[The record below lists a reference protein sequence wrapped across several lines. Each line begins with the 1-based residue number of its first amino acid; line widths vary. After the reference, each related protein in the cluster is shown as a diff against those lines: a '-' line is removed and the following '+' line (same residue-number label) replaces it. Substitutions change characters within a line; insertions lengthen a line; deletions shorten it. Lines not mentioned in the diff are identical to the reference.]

1 MNMSYCRFQNT
12 YLDLKDCL
20 EYLQDNNFETEN
32 LSDEELRAYNRLVQ
46 TCKEIIE
53 GTEK

>member
-20 EYLQDNNFETEN
+20 EYLQDNYFETRD
-32 LSDEELRAYNRLVQ
+32 LSEEEKDALKRLVE